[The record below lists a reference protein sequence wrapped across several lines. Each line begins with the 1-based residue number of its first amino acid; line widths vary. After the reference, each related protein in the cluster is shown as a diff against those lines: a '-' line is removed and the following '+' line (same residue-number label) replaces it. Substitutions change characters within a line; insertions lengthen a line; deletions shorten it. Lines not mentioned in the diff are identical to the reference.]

1 MSNGIKVILLLVAVL
16 FSSFAMTFAQDT
28 PFQVEVVVSVA
39 RMRWGPGP
47 TFVVQHYANAG
58 HALTVLEVDSTSN
71 PPWTWY
77 YARTP
82 SNVVAWIRADL
93 VRLAT
98 GAAAVVPQV
107 ENPTGTYPVAFDNLC
122 NTAIFRSCQDGTDF
136 LLWQA
141 GYWAFDR
148 YEHWERG
155 GWNLDVVYHQNPC
168 KLDRLCS
175 TKEEWDAG
183 RLEAQV
189 LAITATP
196 EGTLT
201 PFAIEVTVVKEIQTE
216 VILLTAADARRLLGR
231 DVSPPGE
238 LYHPPA
244 QLFSGATLI
253 GRFRF
258 DRESVSVTCQYW
270 HNRDQVEPTDFV
282 KSQVFTIR
290 EFAAD
295 DKDYDVN
302 CLSGHVDDTDVVA
315 RQWRITIS
323 RTYAGQ
329 GRIRNVSWKLTGTYG
344 RAPTDACTDD
354 SGPCVTELLDAVE
367 EYLASERI
375 KGTLEEI
382 GSNVISHSG
391 TSTSCEAR
399 KTTEGESPSEVTRY
413 EHTCE
418 NETGELESVLRLN
431 FTHDKRRGFLPT
443 PTAVPPPNN

>member
-1 MSNGIKVILLLVAVL
+1 MSNGIKVRLLLVAVL

-122 NTAIFRSCQDGTDF
+122 NTDIFRSCQDGTDF

-155 GWNLDVVYHQNPC
+155 GWNLDIVYHQNPC

-183 RLEAQV
+183 RLEAEV
-189 LAITATP
+189 GLLVTATP
-196 EGTLT
+196 EGTIT
-201 PFAIEVTVVKEIQTE
+201 PFVVTVVSTKTE
-216 VILLTAADARRLLGR
+216 VVWVT
-231 DVSPPGE
+231 
-238 LYHPPA
+238 
-244 QLFSGATLI
+244 FSG
-253 GRFRF
+253 
-258 DRESVSVTCQYW
+258 CQAIAG
-270 HNRDQVEPTDFV
+270 TD
-282 KSQVFTIR
+282 KR
-290 EFAAD
+290 YPA
-295 DKDYDVN
+295 
-302 CLSGHVDDTDVVA
+302 
-315 RQWRITIS
+315 WRTIS
-323 RTYAGQ
+323 SASQNCMKAG
-329 GRIRNVSWKLTGTYG
+329 NL
-344 RAPTDACTDD
+344 
-354 SGPCVTELLDAVE
+354 
-367 EYLASERI
+367 
-375 KGTLEEI
+375 
-382 GSNVISHSG
+382 
-391 TSTSCEAR
+391 
-399 KTTEGESPSEVTRY
+399 
-413 EHTCE
+413 
-418 NETGELESVLRLN
+418 
-431 FTHDKRRGFLPT
+431 
-443 PTAVPPPNN
+443 

>member
-155 GWNLDVVYHQNPC
+155 GWNLDIVYHQNPC

-183 RLEAQV
+183 RLEAEL

-196 EGTLT
+196 EGTIT
-201 PFAIEVTVVKEIQTE
+201 PFVVTVVSTKVVE
-216 VILLTAADARRLLGR
+216 VVWT
-231 DVSPPGE
+231 
-238 LYHPPA
+238 
-244 QLFSGATLI
+244 TLI
-253 GRFRF
+253 GSEITRLPGR
-258 DRESVSVTCQYW
+258 SAG
-270 HNRDQVEPTDFV
+270 VEN
-282 KSQVFTIR
+282 
-290 EFAAD
+290 
-295 DKDYDVN
+295 YN
-302 CLSGHVDDTDVVA
+302 
-315 RQWRITIS
+315 
-323 RTYAGQ
+323 
-329 GRIRNVSWKLTGTYG
+329 
-344 RAPTDACTDD
+344 
-354 SGPCVTELLDAVE
+354 
-367 EYLASERI
+367 
-375 KGTLEEI
+375 
-382 GSNVISHSG
+382 
-391 TSTSCEAR
+391 
-399 KTTEGESPSEVTRY
+399 
-413 EHTCE
+413 
-418 NETGELESVLRLN
+418 
-431 FTHDKRRGFLPT
+431 
-443 PTAVPPPNN
+443 PP

>member
-1 MSNGIKVILLLVAVL
+1 
-16 FSSFAMTFAQDT
+16 MTFAQDT

-189 LAITATP
+189 LAVTPTP
-196 EGTLT
+196 EVTLT
-201 PFAIEVTVVKEIQTE
+201 PFVVTVVSTKEVPVVWTKVDGIPAFSPLVATA
-216 VILLTAADARRLLGR
+216 LLAPTNIEESGNIVGR
-231 DVSPPGE
+231 
-238 LYHPPA
+238 
-244 QLFSGATLI
+244 I
-253 GRFRF
+253 RFRS
-258 DRESVSVTCQYW
+258 ESVKVTCQYW
-270 HNRDQVEPTDFV
+270 HNVGQDPDADYV
-282 KSQVFTIR
+282 KSSVKRVTNF
-290 EFAAD
+290 D
-295 DKDYDVN
+295 DDEYQEQCRGGLDE
-302 CLSGHVDDTDVVA
+302 GGIVA
-315 RQWRITIS
+315 RHWVITLTRRYNTGFGVS
-323 RTYAGQ
+323 DF
-329 GRIRNVSWKLTGTYG
+329 SWKLTATFGDDEPTECDNTPSSCAKILSDPVLDYLQDVKADPADNKEVDDVDE
-344 RAPTDACTDD
+344 RALTAPLGISS
-354 SGPCVTELLDAVE
+354 SG
-367 EYLASERI
+367 
-375 KGTLEEI
+375 
-382 GSNVISHSG
+382 
-391 TSTSCEAR
+391 SCDTR
-399 KTTEGESPSEVTRY
+399 YNRQGKEGKEVTRY
-413 EHTCE
+413 EFTCTTAGHT
-418 NETGELESVLRLN
+418 LEVKY
-431 FTHDKRRGFLPT
+431 THDQRPEPVKLT
-443 PTAVPPPNN
+443 PTATATQ

>member
-1 MSNGIKVILLLVAVL
+1 
-16 FSSFAMTFAQDT
+16 MTFAQDT

-77 YARTP
+77 NARTP

-122 NTAIFRSCQDGTDF
+122 NTDIFRSCQDGTDF

-183 RLEAQV
+183 RVEAE
-189 LAITATP
+189 LTYSTATP

-201 PFAIEVTVVKEIQTE
+201 PFVVTVVSTKLVRTVWTNVDGIPAISPLKEDALLAPANIEESGSIVGRIQ
-216 VILLTAADARRLLGR
+216 
-231 DVSPPGE
+231 
-238 LYHPPA
+238 
-244 QLFSGATLI
+244 
-253 GRFRF
+253 FRS
-258 DRESVSVTCQYW
+258 ESVKVTCQYW
-270 HNRDQVEPTDFV
+270 HNVGQDADTDYV
-282 KSQVFTIR
+282 KSSVSRVTNF
-290 EFAAD
+290 D
-295 DKDYDVN
+295 D
-302 CLSGHVDDTDVVA
+302 DDDEYQEQCRGRLDEDGIVA
-315 RQWRITIS
+315 RHWVITLTRS
-323 RTYAGQ
+323 YNTGFGVRDF
-329 GRIRNVSWKLTGTYG
+329 SWKLTATFGTDEPG
-344 RAPTDACTDD
+344 ANCATSPTDCATDLTEAVLDYLQHVKADAANNKDTDELDDRVLAAPLGISAQGDCSTRYNRQGEENEEITLYEFTCTPPD
-354 SGPCVTELLDAVE
+354 GQ
-367 EYLASERI
+367 
-375 KGTLEEI
+375 TLEV
-382 GSNVISHSG
+382 N
-391 TSTSCEAR
+391 
-399 KTTEGESPSEVTRY
+399 Y
-413 EHTCE
+413 
-418 NETGELESVLRLN
+418 
-431 FTHDKRRGFLPT
+431 THDQRPEPVKLTPT
-443 PTAVPPPNN
+443 PTETQ